1 MYRLFNGTFYTMD
14 ELESVHEL
22 YVDHEGLITTN
33 QVEINDVIDIDM
45 QGQYIYPAF
54 VDCHLH
60 LMGYGQFLSRLQI
73 KGVLNKQDV
82 YMFIKKHLDLN
93 IIYIEHYKPS
103 MNINKKDLD
112 DISKDIPI
120 YLRHE
125 DYHGMTLNSK
135 AIEIMQ
141 FESEDGILKEEE
153 ATMALQSI
161 PKNTI
166 DTLTSFLMKAY
177 QKLNAYGIIAGHSDD
192 LYYFNGYHDTL
203 QAFFQ
208 ASQSHLF
215 YNHLLVHHQTLKD
228 HIRRPIVENDFVE
241 LGAVKMF
248 YDGTTGSKTALMSTP
263 YVDDTYGMRIT
274 SMKKFKAQVTQARK
288 ANMAVAIHVIG
299 DQGLLEVAKILRD
312 IPVKKGLFDRVIHAS
327 YANQEAIH
335 ILKTLDVFLD
345 IQPQFLTTDL
355 PHTLSLFKDTPN
367 MVFPFKMYHD
377 AHIHY
382 GYSSDAPV
390 EDPNPLL
397 GIYAA
402 ETRNVGQIHDKDQCM
417 TRYDAVKAYTTN
429 AWMLSKLNG
438 GYLKPTFPAHFVV
451 FKEDLL
457 KINHDRLKTLQ
468 VSETWMQG
476 KNIYKAP

>member
-22 YVDHEGLITTN
+22 YVDHEGFITTN

-93 IIYIEHYKPS
+93 MIYIEHYKPS

-135 AIEIMQ
+135 ALEIMQ

-208 ASQSHLF
+208 ASQSHPF

-228 HIRRPIVENDFVE
+228 HIRCPIVENDFVE

-299 DQGLLEVAKILRD
+299 DQGLLEVAKILRE

>member
-93 IIYIEHYKPS
+93 MIYIEHYKPS

-135 AIEIMQ
+135 ALEIMQ

-299 DQGLLEVAKILRD
+299 DQGLLEVAKILRE

>member
-135 AIEIMQ
+135 ALEIMR

-208 ASQSHLF
+208 ASQSHPF

-228 HIRRPIVENDFVE
+228 HISRPIVENDFVE

-312 IPVKKGLFDRVIHAS
+312 IPVKKGLFDHVIHAS

-402 ETRNVGQIHDKDQCM
+402 ETRNVGEIHDKDQCM
-417 TRYDAVKAYTTN
+417 TRYDIVKAYTTN

-457 KINHDRLKTLQ
+457 KIDHDRLKTFQ

>member
-22 YVDHEGLITTN
+22 YVNHEGFITTN

-45 QGQYIYPAF
+45 QEQYIYPAF

-93 IIYIEHYKPS
+93 MIYIEHYKQS

-135 AIEIMQ
+135 ALDIMQ

-208 ASQSHLF
+208 ASQSHPF
-215 YNHLLVHHQTLKD
+215 YNHLLVHHQTLND
-228 HIRRPIVENDFVE
+228 HMRRPIVENDYVE

-274 SMKKFKAQVTQARK
+274 RKETFEAQLRLTRK

-299 DQGLLEVAKILRD
+299 DQGLLEVAKILRE

-367 MVFPFKMYHD
+367 MVFPFKTYHD

-402 ETRNVGQIHDKDQCM
+402 ETRNVGEIHDKDQCM
-417 TRYDAVKAYTTN
+417 TRYDIVKAYTTN

-468 VSETWMQG
+468 VSETWMKG

>member
-93 IIYIEHYKPS
+93 MIYIEHYKPS

-135 AIEIMQ
+135 ALEIMQ
-141 FESEDGILKEEE
+141 FQSEDGILKEEE